1 VPASTAAREPWRA
14 TVGAMADASRFGPYA
29 LVRRLGRGG
38 MAETFV
44 ATRLGPGGFAQEV
57 CVKRILPAHEEDPT
71 FVTQFNDEARVSAS
85 LRHANVVSVLDF
97 GVVDGLPYLALELV
111 DGLDLYS
118 LIEWHEERREKLTA
132 GIVIYLAVEIAS
144 ALEHAHGKTPAVVHR
159 DISPSNV
166 LLSRAGEVK
175 LSDFGIAKVLRSSR
189 KATTTATIKGKVP
202 YMAPEYA
209 LEGRFDARCDLFALG
224 VMLYELLA
232 GRRPYEGRTDLE
244 TLTMIQAG
252 KYTPLA
258 EAAPGAMPAFVAI
271 VEKLIQ
277 PDADAR
283 FQSASELLD
292 ALVENAPPPTAR
304 KILGD
309 LVKKIAPMRRSD
321 PSIPS
326 LATALASGAAPS
338 LPASEPTPAPS
349 GDATRTRAPG
359 NLVTAK
365 TPERTR
371 DTSESDPATTRTA
384 LSQDVI
390 DALRPTVPER
400 TSPGADPEVRAAFE
414 ASQRTGAIPETR
426 SRARARGTMA
436 FGVVV
441 GIVVL
446 GVIAVVG
453 AALLAR

>member
-1 VPASTAAREPWRA
+1 
-14 TVGAMADASRFGPYA
+14 MADASRFGPYA

-44 ATRLGPGGFAQEV
+44 ATRLGPGGFSQEV

-71 FVTQFNDEARVSAS
+71 FLTQFQDEARVSAS

-118 LIEWHEERREKLTA
+118 LIEWHEARGEKITSGL
-132 GIVIYLAVEIAS
+132 VVYLAGEVAS
-144 ALEHAHGKTPAVVHR
+144 ALEHAHGKTPVVVHR

-189 KATTTATIKGKVP
+189 KATTTASIKGKVP

-244 TLTMIQAG
+244 TLTLIQAG
-252 KYTPLA
+252 KHTRLA
-258 EAAPGAMPAFVAI
+258 DAAPGVMPEFVAI
-271 VEKLIQ
+271 VERLIE
-277 PDADAR
+277 PDPEKR
-283 FQSASELLD
+283 FQSANDLLD

-304 KILGD
+304 KILGE
-309 LVKKIAPMRRSD
+309 LVKKVVPTRRSD
-321 PSIPS
+321 PSIPA
-326 LATALASGAAPS
+326 LATALALGGAAP
-338 LPASEPTPAPS
+338 LTPSEPTPAAP
-349 GDATRTRAPG
+349 GDATRTRGPAP
-359 NLVTAK
+359 LVTAR
-365 TPERTR
+365 TPEMTR
-371 DTSESDPATTRTA
+371 DAFDSDPATTRTA
-384 LSQDVI
+384 LGQDI
-390 DALRPTVPER
+390 LDALGPTIPEQR
-400 TSPGADPEVRAAFE
+400 SPMASDPALRAAFE
-414 ASQRTGAIPETR
+414 ASQRAPGTMPETR
-426 SRARARGTMA
+426 SRSRARGRSTM
-436 FGVVV
+436 F
-441 GIVVL
+441 
-446 GVIAVVG
+446 VG
-453 AALLAR
+453 AAVALGVLGSLVLLAAWFFGR

>member
-1 VPASTAAREPWRA
+1 
-14 TVGAMADASRFGPYA
+14 MADASRFGPYA

-57 CVKRILPAHEEDPT
+57 CVKRILPALEEDPT

-85 LRHANVVSVLDF
+85 LRHANIVSVLDF

-118 LIEWHEERREKLTA
+118 LIEWHEERGEKLTA
-132 GIVIYLAVEIAS
+132 GIVVYLAAEIAS

-209 LEGRFDARCDLFALG
+209 MEGRFDARCDLFALG

-244 TLTMIQAG
+244 TLTMISAG
-252 KYTPLA
+252 RYAPLA
-258 EAAPGAMPAFVAI
+258 QAAPGAMPPFAAI

-277 PDADAR
+277 PDPAAR

-292 ALVENAPPPTAR
+292 ALIENAPPPTAR

-309 LVKKIAPMRRSD
+309 LVKKVAPTRRSD
-321 PSIPS
+321 PSMPS
-326 LATALASGAAPS
+326 LATALATDGAAS
-338 LPASEPTPAPS
+338 RSASEPTPALA
-349 GDATRTRAPG
+349 GDATRTRAPS

-384 LSQDVI
+384 LAQDVI
-390 DALRPTVPER
+390 DALRPTVPD
-400 TSPGADPEVRAAFE
+400 TVSPGNDPAVRAAFD
-414 ASQRTGAIPETR
+414 ASQRSGAVPETR
-426 SRARARGTMA
+426 SRARTRSTMYV
-436 FGVVV
+436 GVAV
-441 GIVVL
+441 GVL
-446 GVIAVVG
+446 VLAVMVVIAMVLFG
-453 AALLAR
+453 R